1 MHFAPMYDGALVT
14 CAELVGQL
22 GRCEHSEPVF
32 LVKDRL
38 VLREFLGNYLSVV
51 LGFVPSS
58 KTNYCRQLPESPLLG
73 RMEKRVRR

>member
-1 MHFAPMYDGALVT
+1 MNFGLMYDGALVT

-51 LGFVPSS
+51 LDFIHP
-58 KTNYCRQLPESPLLG
+58 
-73 RMEKRVRR
+73 